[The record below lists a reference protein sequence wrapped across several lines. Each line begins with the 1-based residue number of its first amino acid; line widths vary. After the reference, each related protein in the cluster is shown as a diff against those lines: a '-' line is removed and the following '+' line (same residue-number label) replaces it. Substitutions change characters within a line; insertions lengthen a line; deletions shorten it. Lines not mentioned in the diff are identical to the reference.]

1 MAQHPDI
8 KVVLLRGVDDS
19 NKVEIIFLGNTM
31 QRFKFKVDGNTPADF
46 LKRDFQV
53 FEILIGGMPG
63 DGARIP
69 RAHVVFNSICD
80 PDSNKK
86 TLNIAEDLIKRLSI
100 PVINQPAKVKQ
111 TSREDIPKTL
121 SDIKGIKVPKT
132 IRFAPASTEDIF
144 KTMEENS
151 INFPFIFRMA
161 GFHGGENMELIED
174 LEQLKNL
181 RKLPLDGR
189 NYYMIEFLNY
199 RSKDGLYRKY
209 RFFVI
214 DGSAYPRHVIIS
226 DSWNI
231 HAADRERVMDKDQ
244 RLLDEEKA
252 FLEGFDPNKT
262 EIFKEMH
269 KRLGLDYFGVD
280 CNFGDEGITNIFEVN
295 CCFRLEAVHEGKLLR
310 SFEHHVPYIEKIK
323 EATAKMIL
331 DRAKLAA
338 ANIAGDAK
346 PRARVVLR
354 SVAGQSRP
362 SQ

>member
-1 MAQHPDI
+1 MAQHPNT
-8 KVVLLRGVDDS
+8 KVILLRGIDDS
-19 NKVEIIFLGNTM
+19 NKIEVIFLSQNM

-53 FEILIGGMPG
+53 FEILLGGVPG
-63 DGARIP
+63 DPTRIP

-80 PDSNKK
+80 ADSNKK
-86 TLNIAEDLIKRLSI
+86 TLNIAENLINRLKL
-100 PVINQPAKVKQ
+100 PAINHPAKVKL

-121 SDIKGIKVPKT
+121 SDIKGIRVPKT
-132 IRFAPASTEDIF
+132 VRFAPKSTDDVL

-151 INFPFIFRMA
+151 IGFPFIFRMA

-174 LEQLKNL
+174 IGQLKNI
-181 RKLPLDGR
+181 RKLPMDGR
-189 NYYMIEFLNY
+189 NYYIIEYLNY
-199 RSKDGLYRKY
+199 KSKDGLFRKY

-214 DGSAYPRHVIIS
+214 DGEAYPRHVIIS

-252 FLEGFDPNKT
+252 FLEGFDPSKT
-262 EIFKEMH
+262 EIFRDMH

-280 CNFGDEGITNIFEVN
+280 CNFGDDGLANIFEVN

-323 EATAKMIL
+323 EATAKIIL
-331 DRAKLAA
+331 DRAKLT
-338 ANIAGDAK
+338 NIPDTEK
-346 PRARVVLR
+346 PGARVVIR
-354 SVAGQSRP
+354 STAGQSRP
-362 SQ
+362 PQ